1 MRKKDGLSF
10 TAAAGLLSLAL
21 FGLAFGF
28 TKKQEYIND
37 QTAYLNSQ
45 TASLQKKTEKVRS
58 QTEAQLLAE
67 ANNTNTTSLVQDEA
81 VARDKAKALF
91 TQLYN
96 IDYEMSKEK
105 YESRNKIALQYAD
118 KNVLARTGMYGQS
131 LSDIQKSQMKILQPA
146 YKFYFAPEKE
156 STITGLA
163 EVSYQIKSL
172 FQKDGA
178 FHVMYY
184 SVTFDMNTKKFTEIK
199 QLGQLE

>member
-1 MRKKDGLSF
+1 MRKIDGLSF

-21 FGLAFGF
+21 FGLAFSF

-45 TASLQKKTEKVRS
+45 TASIQKKTEKVRS

-67 ANNTNTTSLVQDEA
+67 ASNTNTASLVQDEG

-91 TQLYN
+91 SQLYN
-96 IDYEMSKEK
+96 VDYEMSEAK

-146 YKFYFAPEKE
+146 YKFYFAPEKG